1 MDSALLAFVGLLAT
15 VAVIGVVV
23 LGLVV
28 HRQQE
33 QISHLGA
40 AMRALAKEWKS
51 DTGLTLQL
59 DPSLIGEPPDV
70 IAPDEDK
77 WTKIPTSARP
87 WNVREPPADE

>member
-1 MDSALLAFVGLLAT
+1 MDSLIAFLGLMVTMELVGL
-15 VAVIGVVV
+15 VI
-23 LGLVV
+23 LGLILSR
-28 HRQQE
+28 HQE
-33 QISHLGA
+33 QIRHLGA

-77 WTKIPTSARP
+77 WTKIPASARP
-87 WNVREPPADE
+87 WNVRETPADE